1 MTTFEEYF
9 KESGLPFIHDDGYI
23 EHKSGYTIG
32 RADYDEF
39 DDYKPMLDV
48 LSAVYKQHPE
58 LFDNIDDLNEHECEL
73 SCDNRDIT
81 ISLWNGD
88 LSVSQKHSYST
99 SVVAYKEGGKF
110 SHSDHINFTNGFD
123 GDVNQLLTWLDESD
137 KDSRDINNLLKTH
150 HVELHNRLIDEGV
163 NRASDVLPADEY
175 TYRRIGNAGDLRA
188 RVENANIGKILK
200 RDGYDGVIVQV
211 DGDWLMDCLD
221 YEKDGQK
228 FIRADIFWDMSNE
241 VGEVNRSRELAV
253 SCGSSAYQMIPSE
266 RFSDLA
272 PKLLSNFNEFKRICR
287 EESEKLE
294 VKFDTLD
301 GHYTYIP
308 LTNEDLAWENALYQ

>member
-1 MTTFEEYF
+1 MITFEEYF
-9 KESGLPFIHDDGYI
+9 EENGLPFVYDDGYI

-48 LSAVYKQHPE
+48 LSTVYKQHPE

-88 LSVSQKHSYST
+88 VSVSQNHNYST

-137 KDSRDINNLLKTH
+137 KDSRNINNLLKEH
-150 HVELHNRLIDEGV
+150 HEELHNRLIDEGV
-163 NRASDVLPADEY
+163 NRASDVLPANEY
-175 TYRRIGNAGDLRA
+175 TYRRIGNAGNLRE
-188 RVENANIGKILK
+188 RVESANLGKILK
-200 RDGYDGVIVQV
+200 RDYHDGVIVQV
-211 DGDWLMDCLD
+211 DGDWLMDCCD

-241 VGEVNRSRELAV
+241 LGEVNRSRELAV
-253 SCGSSAYQMIPSE
+253 SCDSSAYQMIPSE
-266 RFSDLA
+266 QFTNLA
-272 PKLLSNFNEFKRICR
+272 PKLLDNFQEFKRICKD
-287 EESEKLE
+287 EYEKLE
-294 VKFDTLD
+294 TRFDDLD
-301 GHYTYIP
+301 GSNTCVQ
-308 LTNEDLAWENALYQ
+308 LTDEDLVWENALYQ

>member
-39 DDYKPMLDV
+39 DEYRPILDV
-48 LSAVYKQHPE
+48 LSTVHRQHPE

-88 LSVSQKHSYST
+88 LSVSQTHNYST

-110 SHSDHINFTNGFD
+110 SHSDHINFTDGFD

-266 RFSDLA
+266 QFSSLV
-272 PKLLSNFNEFKRICR
+272 PKLLDNFKEFERICND
-287 EESEKLE
+287 EYEKLE
-294 VKFDTLD
+294 MKFDDLD
-301 GHYTYIP
+301 GSNTCIQ

>member
-1 MTTFEEYF
+1 MTTFKEYF
-9 KESGLPFIHDDGYI
+9 EESGLPFVHDDGYI
-23 EHKSGYTIG
+23 EHESGYTIG

-48 LSAVYKQHPE
+48 LSAVYKQHPG

-73 SCDNRDIT
+73 SYDNRNLT

-88 LSVSQKHSYST
+88 LSVSQNHDYST
-99 SVVAYKEGGKF
+99 SVVAYKNGGVF
-110 SHSDHINFTNGFD
+110 SHSDHICFDDGFD

-137 KDSRDINNLLKTH
+137 KDGREISSLLKSH
-150 HVELHNRLIDEGV
+150 HNELHQRLINEGA
-163 NRASDVLPADEY
+163 NRSSDIIPSDEY
-175 TYRRIGNAGDLRA
+175 KYRRIGNSGDLRA

-200 RDGYDGVIVQV
+200 RYGYDGVIVQI

-228 FIRADIFWDMSNE
+228 FTRVDIFWDMSNE

-266 RFSDLA
+266 QFSNLA
-272 PKLLSNFNEFKRICR
+272 PQLLSNFNEFKRICR

-294 VKFDTLD
+294 VKFDNLD

>member
-9 KESGLPFIHDDGYI
+9 EESGLPFVHDDGYI
-23 EHKSGYTIG
+23 VHESGHAIG
-32 RADYDEF
+32 YADYDEF

-48 LSAVYKQHPE
+48 LSDVHKQHPE
-58 LFDNIDDLNEHECEL
+58 LFDNIDDLDTHECQL
-73 SCDNRDIT
+73 SCDDRDIT
-81 ISLWNGD
+81 ISLWGGD
-88 LSVSQKHSYST
+88 VSVSQNHNYST
-99 SVVAYKEGGKF
+99 SVVSYKEGGKF

-150 HVELHNRLIDEGV
+150 HVELHNRLIDEGA
-163 NRASDVLPADEY
+163 NRARDVLPTDGY
-175 TYRRIGNAGDLRA
+175 TYRRIGNAGDLRE

-211 DGDWLMDCLD
+211 DGDWLMDCCD

-241 VGEVNRSRELAV
+241 LGEVNRSRESAV

-266 RFSDLA
+266 RFANLA
-272 PKLLSNFNEFKRICR
+272 PKLLDNFKEFERICKD
-287 EESEKLE
+287 EYEKLE
-294 VKFDTLD
+294 TKFDDLD
-301 GHYTYIP
+301 GSNTCVQ
-308 LTNEDLAWENALYQ
+308 LTDEDLAWENALYQ

>member
-9 KESGLPFIHDDGYI
+9 KESGLPFIYDDGDI

-32 RADYDEF
+32 CANYDEF
-39 DDYKPMLDV
+39 DEYLPILDA

-58 LFDNIDDLNEHECEL
+58 LFDNIDDLNDHECEL

-88 LSVSQKHSYST
+88 VSVSQNHNYST

-110 SHSDHINFTNGFD
+110 SHSDHINFTDGFD
-123 GDVNQLLTWLDESD
+123 GDVNNLLTWLDESD

-150 HVELHNRLIDEGV
+150 HAKLHNRLIDEGV
-163 NRASDVLPADEY
+163 NHASDVLPADEY

-211 DGDWLMDCLD
+211 DGDWLIDCLD

-272 PKLLSNFNEFKRICR
+272 PQLLSNFNEFKRICR

>member
-1 MTTFEEYF
+1 MTTFKEYF
-9 KESGLPFIHDDGYI
+9 EESGLPFVHDDGYI
-23 EHKSGYTIG
+23 EHESGYTIG

-58 LFDNIDDLNEHECEL
+58 LFDNIDELNEHECEL

-88 LSVSQKHSYST
+88 VSVSQNHNYST

-110 SHSDHINFTNGFD
+110 SHSDHINFTDGFD
-123 GDVNQLLTWLDESD
+123 GDVNNLLTWLDESD
-137 KDSRDINNLLKTH
+137 KDSRDINNLLKIH
-150 HVELHNRLIDEGV
+150 HAELHNRLINEDV
-163 NRASDVLPADEY
+163 NRSSDIIPSDKY
-175 TYRRIGNAGDLRA
+175 TYRRIRNSGDLRA
-188 RVENANIGKILK
+188 RVENSNIGKILK

-211 DGDWLMDCLD
+211 DGDWLMDCCD
-221 YEKDGQK
+221 YEKDGQQ
-228 FIRADIFWDMSNE
+228 FTRVDIFWDMSNE
-241 VGEVNRSRELAV
+241 VGEVNRSRESAV
-253 SCGSSAYQMIPSE
+253 SCGSSAHQMIPSE

-272 PKLLSNFNEFKRICR
+272 PQLLSNFNEFKRICR

>member
-39 DDYKPMLDV
+39 DEYRPILDV
-48 LSAVYKQHPE
+48 LSTVHRHHPE

-88 LSVSQKHSYST
+88 LSDSHKRSYST

-228 FIRADIFWDMSNE
+228 FIRADIFWDISNE

-253 SCGSSAYQMIPSE
+253 SYGSSAYQMMPSE
-266 RFSDLA
+266 QFSSLV
-272 PKLLSNFNEFKRICR
+272 PKLLDNFKEFERICKD
-287 EESEKLE
+287 EYEKLE
-294 VKFDTLD
+294 MKFDDLD
-301 GHYTYIP
+301 GFNTCIQ

>member
-9 KESGLPFIHDDGYI
+9 EESGLPFVYDDGYI

-32 RADYDEF
+32 RAHYDEF
-39 DDYKPMLDV
+39 DEYRPILDA
-48 LSAVYKQHPE
+48 LAEIHKQHPE
-58 LFDNIDDLNEHECEL
+58 LFDNIDDLDEHECEL

-81 ISLWNGD
+81 ISLWGGD
-88 LSVSQKHSYST
+88 LSVSQVHSYST

-123 GDVNQLLTWLDESD
+123 GNVNQLLMWLDESD

-150 HVELHNRLIDEGV
+150 HSELHNRLIDEGV
-163 NRASDVLPADEY
+163 NRASDITPSDGY
-175 TYRRIGNAGDLRA
+175 TYRRIGNTGNLRE
-188 RVENANIGKILK
+188 RVESANLGKILK

-211 DGDWLMDCLD
+211 DGDWLMDCCD

-228 FIRADIFWDMSNE
+228 FIRANIFWDMSNE
-241 VGEVNRSRELAV
+241 LGEVNRSRESAV
-253 SCGSSAYQMIPSE
+253 SCGASAYQMIPSE
-266 RFSDLA
+266 QFSSLA
-272 PKLLSNFNEFKRICR
+272 PKLVKNFKEFERICKD
-287 EESEKLE
+287 EYENLE
-294 VKFDTLD
+294 MDFDNLD
-301 GHYTYIP
+301 GSTPYVP